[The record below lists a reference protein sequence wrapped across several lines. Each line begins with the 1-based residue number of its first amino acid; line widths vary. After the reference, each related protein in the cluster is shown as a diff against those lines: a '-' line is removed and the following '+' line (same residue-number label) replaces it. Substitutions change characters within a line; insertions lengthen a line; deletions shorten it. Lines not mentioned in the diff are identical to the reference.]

1 MLMYHILINIKV
13 MLHLVM
19 VTKLSA
25 LMINLVNQCKNIA
38 VELQIKI
45 QKFSQKIKKKK
56 LFKKIT
62 HNDRRNERVA
72 KKEFQ
77 AVAKCHICNKLYDKK
92 MSR

>member
-1 MLMYHILINIKV
+1 

-38 VELQIKI
+38 VELQKKI

-56 LFKKIT
+56 TF
-62 HNDRRNERVA
+62 
-72 KKEFQ
+72 
-77 AVAKCHICNKLYDKK
+77 
-92 MSR
+92 

>member
-45 QKFSQKIKKKK
+45 QKFSQKIKKKNF
-56 LFKKIT
+56 L
-62 HNDRRNERVA
+62 
-72 KKEFQ
+72 KKELTMTEEMKELLRKSFKQ
-77 AVAKCHICNKLYDKK
+77 LLNVISVINCMIKK